1 MARDESRFIFFLPHN
16 LMSTDL
22 ELMFT
27 VFKLMSIALELMFTA
42 CKHKFSRYRDTFF
55 LVIANNRIKSPKQPK
70 SHQIICVIQYFSV
83 FLQTNEIINLKPSC
97 VQRQLIGEI
106 LNRFERRGLRVAG
119 MKMMQLSDE
128 ILREHYAHL
137 VDKPF
142 FPSLAASMQASPVVA
157 LALEG
162 VDAVQ
167 VVRTMTGSTNGRE
180 AAPGTIRGDYSMS
193 NQQNIVHAS
202 DSTSNAEIELR
213 RFFKDEEIFDYQSGA
228 FGYIYGSGEA
238 K

>member
-1 MARDESRFIFFLPHN
+1 MEK
-16 LMSTDL
+16 T
-22 ELMFT
+22 
-27 VFKLMSIALELMFTA
+27 
-42 CKHKFSRYRDTFF
+42 
-55 LVIANNRIKSPKQPK
+55 LV
-70 SHQIICVIQYFSV
+70 
-83 FLQTNEIINLKPSC
+83 LLKPSC

-157 LALEG
+157 LALE
-162 VDAVQ
+162 
-167 VVRTMTGSTNGRE
+167 
-180 AAPGTIRGDYSMS
+180 
-193 NQQNIVHAS
+193 
-202 DSTSNAEIELR
+202 LK